1 MLSVDRG
8 RRRGNSPSEAT
19 VPALSSRTRV
29 ASWLTFTAVVTV
41 PELVIAAGKAD
52 ECADA
57 YELTQS
63 EQQAG
68 RLLLARRDARLCAA
82 ACPPSLASDCARW
95 DSQIATQIPSF
106 IVRARGADGSPLSV
120 EVLVDG
126 APATFTD
133 VGSIEA
139 EPGPHRIVVRH
150 AGTSVE
156 TPVELVAGVRNQPV
170 EITIAEKPPPAAPV
184 SIRETTTAPAPSE
197 ERPQGIPGWR
207 WALGGVGLATLATG
221 AGVSISG
228 EVLASQLRSEC
239 KPHCTQAQADE
250 VVQRW
255 VIGGTLMGVGSVML
269 LTALLWPSESS
280 ASPHTGKGST
290 MRVSVRPSGVLLEGT
305 F

>member
-1 MLSVDRG
+1 M
-8 RRRGNSPSEAT
+8 P
-19 VPALSSRTRV
+19 SRTRV
-29 ASWLTFTAVVTV
+29 AGWLTLMAVVSG
-41 PELVIAAGKAD
+41 PELATAAGRAD

-68 RLLLARRDARLCAA
+68 RLLLARKDARLCAA
-82 ACPPSLASDCARW
+82 TCPPALASDCARW

-106 IVRARGADGSPLSV
+106 IVRARSADGAPLRV
-120 EVLVDG
+120 EVMVDG
-126 APATFTD
+126 APATLTD

-139 EPGPHRIVVRH
+139 EPGRHRIVIRH

-170 EITIAEKPPPAAPV
+170 EITIAEEPPPAVPV
-184 SIRETTTAPAPSE
+184 SIRETTMAPAPPE
-197 ERPQGIPGWR
+197 ERPHGIPGWR
-207 WALGGVGLATLATG
+207 WAIGGAGLATLATG

-255 VIGGTLMGVGSVML
+255 VIGGAMMGVGSAML
-269 LTALLWPSESS
+269 LTALLWPSGSP
-280 ASPHTGKGST
+280 ASPRTGTGST
-290 MRVSVRPSGVLLEGT
+290 MRVSVRPSGVQLEGT